1 MRWSKSDG
9 YPAMRRRLRGTHGCR
24 FLARLVVILLL
35 CQGSFFF
42 MRCTSHAHFVM
53 REHRGLSRLSLVTM
67 LGGRRKIQFT
77 VFQPSERCQL
87 FCSTQYRLSRR
98 LVAAARCAAAVRS
111 APPLKALLSEA
122 RQSTL
127 YHRMILKTILR
138 GV

>member
-1 MRWSKSDG
+1 
-9 YPAMRRRLRGTHGCR
+9 
-24 FLARLVVILLL
+24 
-35 CQGSFFF
+35 

-67 LGGRRKIQFT
+67 LGRKIQFT

-98 LVAAARCAAAVRS
+98 LVAAAGAARRTVRS